1 MQNYEM
7 EQYKRLNEEVLN
19 DEAHPELIDLMNKV
33 ANDLHETVQRF
44 KALAKSKGIR
54 YEVAARKKDAIE
66 KKITGLSKDGSS
78 LTINAS
84 KSKLSSLES
93 AGGTSNANRNSK

>member
-33 ANDLHETVQRF
+33 ANDLNETIQRF
-44 KALAKSKGIR
+44 KALAK
-54 YEVAARKKDAIE
+54 
-66 KKITGLSKDGSS
+66 
-78 LTINAS
+78 
-84 KSKLSSLES
+84 
-93 AGGTSNANRNSK
+93 